1 MALHRI
7 VAVLLLLSSSAAA
20 AATLNW
26 PTLSGGGPCSG
37 TLQACIDAAAPG
49 DTIVIVADD
58 PVNPDRYTAIN
69 QSVTIRKSLTLT
81 ASPGIDAVFAPGYGI
96 VVDIDSGGPHQVTVS
111 GLVFRQGRIDIQ
123 DNSTAA
129 GSEFRVERVRILA
142 PSVPY
147 PAGCAIFF
155 RSNSP
160 SPQFI
165 AGGNVIS
172 SGGTAGVDR
181 GGICADTL
189 SSTTVLTANV
199 FRNRIVSGA
208 ERIMR
213 GISII
218 ARQGGGNIRVSGNT
232 VLGPRLVDGI
242 VVQRTEGAGS
252 LSVQVD
258 NNVVSLRDDAA
269 GWGISVET
277 RQANKVVVNNTVVHS
292 RRGLRVNGFDS
303 APEGRVANNLVAFN
317 DIVGV
322 ELASGALTNDYNLVF
337 GNASNNFAP
346 GPATVTA
353 DPLIERPSYPRP
365 RNGSPAINAGNN
377 ADVPTL
383 ALFDADGE
391 RRVVGVGG
399 RVDIGAFEFSF
410 DGAASITATAA
421 NAFANQIHVTPFPV
435 PLYPTD
441 TLIATPRWAQWPQG
455 ASSRNLG
462 TNQNPASPSGWALF
476 LQQPSLSMPIGASFH
491 VLAPFL
497 GKDRFVHV
505 TSATNNSGALSTM
518 DNAATNGASNR
529 ARVLIAFHQWDGAY
543 HDVPIGV
550 RWVSTPGGDR
560 WQIRNEDGSAM
571 PTGLKFNVVA
581 APLLSPNAFRV
592 TLPQNTWHLEWR
604 LEHPLLDDN
613 PCATPVVG
621 RADDPDLSGDVL
633 NPAGFG
639 VVYVPSSGPGAPG
652 RWVLRADTPSGPAT
666 FPAGAAFHVIVDGEQ
681 ANRCRS
687 PMPDPLF
694 ANGFE

>member
-20 AATLNW
+20 AATLSW
-26 PTLSGGGPCSG
+26 PRLIGGGPCSG

-58 PVNPDRYTAIN
+58 LLNPDRYTAIN

-111 GLVFRQGRIDIQ
+111 GLVFRQGRIDIR
-123 DNSTAA
+123 DNGTVA

-147 PAGCAIFF
+147 PASCAIFF

-160 SPQFI
+160 SPEFI

-189 SSTTVLTANV
+189 SSTTVLTARV

-208 ERIMR
+208 ERIR
-213 GISII
+213 SGIEIV

-232 VLGPRLVDGI
+232 VLGPRLGRGI
-242 VVQRTEGAGS
+242 LVQRTEGAGS
-252 LSVQVD
+252 LSVQID
-258 NNVVSLRDDAA
+258 NNVVSLHDEPAV
-269 GWGISVET
+269 WGIDV
-277 RQANKVVVNNTVVHS
+277 QAGGANAVVVNNTVVHG
-292 RRGLRVNGFDS
+292 RNGLSVIGAGS
-303 APEGRVANNLVAFN
+303 QPVEGRVANNLVAFN
-317 DIVGV
+317 YNVGV
-322 ELASGALTNDYNLVF
+322 FLASGALTNRYNLVF
-337 GNASNNFAP
+337 GNASNNFVP

-365 RNGSPAINAGNN
+365 RNGSPAIDAGNN
-377 ADVPTL
+377 ADVPTF

-391 RRVVGVGG
+391 RRVVEVVGG
-399 RVDIGAFEFSF
+399 GVDIGAFEFSF
-410 DGAASITATAA
+410 DGAASITATAT

-441 TLIATPRWAQWPQG
+441 TLIATPRWAPWPQG

-518 DNAATNGASNR
+518 DNAATNGPLNP

-543 HDVPIGV
+543 HNVPIGV
-550 RWVSTPGGDR
+550 RWVSTGGGR

-581 APLLSPNAFRV
+581 APLFSPNAFRV
-592 TLPQNTWHLEWR
+592 TLQNSFEEWR

-621 RADDPDLSGDVL
+621 RADDPDLSGDVF
-633 NPAGFG
+633 NPTGFG
-639 VVYVPSSGPGAPG
+639 VDYVPSSGPGAPG

-666 FPAGAAFHVIVDGEQ
+666 FPGGAAFHVIVDGAQ